1 MPRSGVLN
9 VSFAEKP
16 PDLRGAGSGRKALQ
30 QLTSPRLACC
40 SCWRRCKG
48 QAKLVHVSAPPRDL
62 AEEGPAR
69 AHRRGNR
76 GICTTLPPYM
86 VTAKSG
92 CYTKEH
98 SYPVGQDVTADRPH
112 DQDRKGPVPAQNK
125 QGHGKFLRVEPQKA
139 DKGGGTAGN
148 DRKN

>member
-1 MPRSGVLN
+1 MYWLQLPKLLCQLPSARV
-9 VSFAEKP
+9 
-16 PDLRGAGSGRKALQ
+16 AGQ
-30 QLTSPRLACC
+30 YVYICLTLFCI
-40 SCWRRCKG
+40 
-48 QAKLVHVSAPPRDL
+48 
-62 AEEGPAR
+62 
-69 AHRRGNR
+69 N
-76 GICTTLPPYM
+76 IN
-86 VTAKSG
+86 AKSG